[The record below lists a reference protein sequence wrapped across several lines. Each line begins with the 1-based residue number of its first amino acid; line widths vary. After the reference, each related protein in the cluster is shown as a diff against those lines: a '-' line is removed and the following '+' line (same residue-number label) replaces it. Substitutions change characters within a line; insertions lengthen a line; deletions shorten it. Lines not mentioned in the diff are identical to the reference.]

1 MGINS
6 VGELVFILLLAGVF
20 GVLFVTK
27 TDTRREMIVMSAL
40 SLLLLPIAFPFVGR
54 FAPAL
59 TVSFDAITVPHVAIA
74 FLLSGISAVIFHAV
88 FGKHYHT
95 FPRLEFRR
103 FERVSVEN
111 WLVRLIALFIGFAWL
126 HVFFRYILPDR
137 PGLSLIL
144 AAIATSLYMIAKRN
158 DLLVDC
164 LASALLT
171 TGVAFFTAL
180 VAQLL
185 ASDLATQAFADSPSL
200 ILGVPGDLLI
210 WSIALGS
217 LLGPMYEYIR
227 RLDLEPHVTQS

>member
-6 VGELVFILLLAGVF
+6 LGEFVFILLLAGVF
-20 GVLFVTK
+20 GVLFVMK

-59 TVSFDAITVPHVAIA
+59 TVSFEAITVPHIAIA
-74 FLLSGISAVIFHAV
+74 FLLSGIAAVIFHAV
-88 FGKHYHT
+88 FGKHYQS

-103 FERVSVEN
+103 FERASVEQ
-111 WLVRLIALFIGFAWL
+111 WLLRLFGLFLAFAWL
-126 HVFFRYILPDR
+126 HVFFRYILPND
-137 PGLSLIL
+137 PGISLVL
-144 AAIATSLYMIAKRN
+144 ASIVTAFYMIAKRN
-158 DLLVDC
+158 DLLIDC

-185 ASDLATQAFADSPSL
+185 TNDIGTQAFADSPSL

-210 WSIALGS
+210 WSIALGA

-227 RLDLEPHVTQS
+227 RLDLEPHVTNS